1 MSLLESKKETI
12 EKDENQKQDIITL
25 RKKHDATIKH
35 LLKEI
40 LL

>member
-1 MSLLESKKETI
+1 MNLIETKEETI
-12 EKDENQKQDIITL
+12 EKDEKQKKDVITL
-25 RKKHDATIKH
+25 RKKHNAKIKQ